1 MLRRNKPLKSRSGFK
16 KPNKTIRR
24 VSKRREDVNKLYGKI
39 RKEYLWDKNY
49 TCEICGGQATD
60 IHHKKG
66 RGKHLLAKDTFMACC
81 RQCHQRIH
89 DNPGWAREN
98 GYLIYEFK

>member
-1 MLRRNKPLKSRSGFK
+1 MLRKKPLKSKTGFG
-16 KPNKTIRR
+16 KPRKRIKQVSSRRLEINKQ
-24 VSKRREDVNKLYGKI
+24 YGKI
-39 RKEYLWDKNY
+39 RKDYLWDKNF

-66 RGKHLLAKDTFMACC
+66 RGKYLLAKDTFMALC
-81 RQCHQRIH
+81 RECHQRIH

-98 GYLIYEFK
+98 KYLIYDYV